1 MSWYEQCRL
10 NFKPSDWEKH
20 EIELTKI
27 LKERDIRSYLNL
39 RMSQGYKQEVLELIL
54 KQPVCHDG
62 RNLDA
67 GHVYSK
73 QLIDTYPNEILE
85 RYWCEI
91 RQCINQGKESGYG
104 SAAFVLKEV
113 RTIMKKQCRTEEW
126 NVMYENLKKENRRKS
141 LFMRILEARM

>member
-1 MSWYEQCRL
+1 
-10 NFKPSDWEKH
+10 
-20 EIELTKI
+20 
-27 LKERDIRSYLNL
+27 
-39 RMSQGYKQEVLELIL
+39 MSQGYKQEVLELIL